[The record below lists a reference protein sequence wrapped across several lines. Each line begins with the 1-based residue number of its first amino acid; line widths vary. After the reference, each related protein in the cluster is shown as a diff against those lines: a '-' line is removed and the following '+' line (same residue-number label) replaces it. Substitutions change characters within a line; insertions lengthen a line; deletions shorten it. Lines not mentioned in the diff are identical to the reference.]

1 VLFAVSG
8 NKLLYSTVIYGI
20 ILGVDDK
27 ERSRNVSTTTYE
39 STTVEQTEEIGA
51 ELARKVLALHKPC
64 FIALN
69 GDLGAGK
76 TAFVR
81 GFASVLSPGSRVK
94 SPSYTIVN
102 EYRRGEIPVYHFDFY
117 RLEDEDGLDSVGFD
131 EYLASGI
138 CICEWCE
145 KIDTVRPSD
154 AITVIIEK
162 NGDTARRI
170 CIDNPL
176 DGKGSEA
183 C

>member
-1 VLFAVSG
+1 MDAR
-8 NKLLYSTVIYGI
+8 IY
-20 ILGVDDK
+20 D
-27 ERSRNVSTTTYE
+27 SQS
-39 STTVEQTEEIGA
+39 VEETEQIGA
-51 ELARKVLALHKPC
+51 MLARSVQEQVKPC

-102 EYRRGEIPVYHFDFY
+102 EYRRGAIPVFHFDFY

-131 EYLASGI
+131 EYLTSGI

-145 KIDTVRPSD
+145 KIDSVRPADS
-154 AITVIIEK
+154 ITVTIEK
-162 NGDTARRI
+162 VDETARRI
-170 CIDNPL
+170 TIVTST
-176 DGKGSEA
+176 KGSER
-183 C
+183 

>member
-1 VLFAVSG
+1 MERIVTESH
-8 NKLLYSTVIYGI
+8 
-20 ILGVDDK
+20 GVEET
-27 ERSRNVSTTTYE
+27 ER
-39 STTVEQTEEIGA
+39 IGA
-51 ELARKVLALHKPC
+51 DLARSVSESIKPC

-102 EYRRGEIPVYHFDFY
+102 EYRRGPIPVFHFDFY

-131 EYLASGI
+131 EYLTSGI

-145 KIDTVRPSD
+145 KIDTVRPVD
-154 AITVIIEK
+154 AITVTIEK
-162 NGDTARRI
+162 LDENARRI
-170 CIDNPL
+170 TIQAST
-176 DGKGSEA
+176 KGSER
-183 C
+183 

>member
-1 VLFAVSG
+1 M
-8 NKLLYSTVIYGI
+8 
-20 ILGVDDK
+20 
-27 ERSRNVSTTTYE
+27 STTLLE
-39 STTVEQTEEIGA
+39 SNSVEQTEQIGA
-51 ELARKVLALHKPC
+51 ALAQAVLELQKPC
-64 FIALN
+64 FVALN

-102 EYRRGEIPVYHFDFY
+102 EYRRGAIPVYHFDFY

-131 EYLASGI
+131 EYLTGGI

-145 KIDTVRPSD
+145 KIDSVRPSD

-162 NGDTARRI
+162 TGDTARCI
-170 CIDNPL
+170 HIDNPF
-176 DGKGSEA
+176 DGKGSEI